1 MANFI
6 GEVQTEWLKHNGPDR
21 SMRLL
26 ADFVFID
33 DNTIHWVALT
43 GSVIDGASI
52 PEIFWRT
59 AGTPFIGDY
68 RRASVLH
75 DVACQQKTRPHTDVH
90 RMFYD
95 AMITDGVPTALAQ
108 QMYTAVR
115 LFGPKWVVAG
125 SVAPGIAA
133 AAAMAMA
140 QPLTIDELEAA
151 LDAALGE

>member
-1 MANFI
+1 MAQFI
-6 GEVQTEWLKHNGPDR
+6 GAVQAEWLHHNGPDR
-21 SMRLL
+21 RMRLL
-26 ADFVFID
+26 AEFVFVD
-33 DNTIHWVALT
+33 DKAIRWVAPT

-52 PEIFWRT
+52 PEVLWKT
-59 AGTPFIGDY
+59 VGTPFVGDY

-75 DVACQQKTRPHTDVH
+75 DVACQQKSHPHTEVH

-95 AMITDGVPTALAQ
+95 AMITDGVSMVLAQ
-108 QMYTAVR
+108 EMYTAVR

-133 AAAMAMA
+133 AAATAMS

>member
-1 MANFI
+1 MAHFI
-6 GEVQTEWLKHNGPDR
+6 GEVQVEWLHHVGADR
-21 SMRLL
+21 RMRLL
-26 ADFVFID
+26 TDFVFVD
-33 DNTIHWVALT
+33 DNAIRWQAPT

-52 PEIFWRT
+52 PEAFWRT
-59 AGTPFIGDY
+59 VGTPFVGDY
-68 RRASVLH
+68 RRATVLH
-75 DVACQQKTRPHTDVH
+75 DVACQQQSRPHTDVH

-95 AMITDGVPTALAQ
+95 AMITDGVPTTLAQ

-125 SVAPGIAA
+125 SVAPGMAVAA
-133 AAAMAMA
+133 AAAVA